1 MRLLALVVLLAFASG
16 ARAQDPVDPPKDTE
30 AVAPKADE
38 GRKLGDNGKLGVA
51 LLGGGAAVAAS
62 TGAATALL
70 EALSRDDANPTGP
83 PKSSELV
90 QFTGFV
96 VVGLMSVS
104 AGVMLI
110 GGALLADDLA
120 D

>member
-1 MRLLALVVLLAFASG
+1 MLRTLVAFTFTFALAFSG
-16 ARAQDPVDPPKDTE
+16 GTRAQEGVPVD
-30 AVAPKADE
+30 DE
-38 GRKLGDNGKLGVA
+38 RRPLGDNGKLGVA
-51 LLGGGAAVAAS
+51 LLGGGAAAAAS

-70 EALSRDDANPTGP
+70 QALSRDDQDPDGP
-83 PKSSELV
+83 PRNPELV
-90 QFTGFV
+90 QLTGFL

-104 AGVMLI
+104 AGVMLL

>member
-1 MRLLALVVLLAFASG
+1 MRSLASVLVLSLTVAA
-16 ARAQDPVDPPKDTE
+16 AAHAQDPVD
-30 AVAPKADE
+30 VAPTPNQGSE
-38 GRKLGDNGKLGVA
+38 GRALGDTGKLGVA
-51 LLGGGAAVAAS
+51 LLGGGAAAAAS

-70 EALSRDDANPTGP
+70 EALSRDDADPEGP
-83 PKSSELV
+83 PKNPEIV

-104 AGVMLI
+104 AGVMLL

>member
-1 MRLLALVVLLAFASG
+1 MRSIALLVVVALATG
-16 ARAQDPVDPPKDTE
+16 AHAQDPVDPPT
-30 AVAPKADE
+30 PDE
-38 GRKLGDNGKLGVA
+38 GRPLGDTGKLGVA
-51 LLGGGAAVAAS
+51 LLGGGAAAAAS

-70 EALSRDDANPTGP
+70 EALSRDDTDPQGP

-90 QFTGFV
+90 QFTGFL
-96 VVGLMSVS
+96 VVGLMSLS
-104 AGVMLI
+104 AGVMLL

>member
-1 MRLLALVVLLAFASG
+1 MRLIALLVVFALAGA
-16 ARAQDPVDPPKDTE
+16 ARAQVPVDPPT
-30 AVAPKADE
+30 ADE
-38 GRKLGDNGKLGVA
+38 GRPLGDTGKLGVA
-51 LLGGGAAVAAS
+51 LLGGGAAAAAS

-70 EALSRDDANPTGP
+70 EALSRDDADPQGP

-90 QFTGFV
+90 QFTGFL
-96 VVGLMSVS
+96 VVGLMSLS
-104 AGVMLI
+104 AGVMLL

>member
-1 MRLLALVVLLAFASG
+1 MRFFAFALVIGLATA
-16 ARAQDPVDPPKDTE
+16 AHAQDPVDT
-30 AVAPKADE
+30 APTPDE
-38 GRKLGDNGKLGVA
+38 GKALGDTGKLGVA
-51 LLGGGAAVAAS
+51 LLGGGAAAAAS

-70 EALSRDDANPTGP
+70 DALSRDDADPDGP
-83 PKSSELV
+83 PRNPEIV

-104 AGVMLI
+104 AGVMLL

>member
-1 MRLLALVVLLAFASG
+1 MRFLAAFIALSLASG
-16 ARAQDPVDPPKDTE
+16 ASAQDPVDTIP
-30 AVAPKADE
+30 AAKADE
-38 GRKLGDNGKLGVA
+38 GRELGDTGKLGVA
-51 LLGGGAAVAAS
+51 LLGGGAATAAS

-70 EALSRDDANPTGP
+70 EALSRDDADPEGP
-83 PKSSELV
+83 PRNPEIV
-90 QFTGFV
+90 QVTGFV

-104 AGVMLI
+104 AGVMLL